1 MESED
6 RELLRESMD
15 RNKQLEYLSS
25 VENERNRVSA
35 QIDQLKRQI
44 GQLTQKKI
52 DLDQEWR
59 KGILSVQATYCKPVL
74 KPSTGRKI
82 DPRKKT
88 IDTAIKGASAAKLA
102 KIADL
107 LQKAGIEL

>member
-1 MESED
+1 MENREEIRSQID
-6 RELLRESMD
+6 RK
-15 RNKQLEYLSS
+15 KQLEYLSE
-25 VENERNRVSA
+25 VENKRNSIA
-35 QIDQLKRQI
+35 GQIEQLKRQV

-59 KGILSVQATYCKPVL
+59 EGMLSVQATYCKPVL
-74 KPSTGRKI
+74 KPSSGRKV
-82 DPRKKT
+82 DPRKKS

>member
-6 RELLRESMD
+6 RELMRENMD
-15 RNKQLEYLSS
+15 RSKQLEYLSS
-25 VENERNRVSA
+25 VENERNRVSG
-35 QIDQLKRQI
+35 QIEQLRRQI
-44 GQLTQKKI
+44 GQLTQKKV
-52 DLDQEWR
+52 DLDKEWR
-59 KGILSVQATYCKPVL
+59 EGMLSVQATYCKPIL
-74 KPSTGRKI
+74 APSKGRKI